1 MKLRINRAY
10 FRRRR
15 GDIAALTVV
24 VSFWFGIVLM
34 FVGLYWMI
42 DLFEAT
48 RWGDRPNSGGS
59 ICFVATFGEALI
71 LFSILLYTYS
81 RSTIIFIAKLGHGL
95 LAYQQGR
102 YVEADYHARE
112 AWQYAE
118 LLAPDDPFRGRV
130 LEQLCCTSR
139 LLGNYDDA
147 EQFGLQWISAE
158 ERSWGKGDSHSTAAV
173 LEVAAMY
180 LDIARYSQVKSLLQE
195 KIVALNLDPEQN
207 PQVVAL
213 CQILMARMWSDLDH
227 DNEAHA
233 CALRAFEIVRKH
245 PEQTSKIALQAI
257 LDFAVGCAILGKL
270 DEAEAIMRA
279 EYKLIRQKVAPRA
292 WQIAY
297 CMICFARLRYCQ
309 ERYAEAEK
317 LNREALAIVSDLYKS
332 NGPWQ
337 CTLWHGL
344 ANSLAMQEK
353 SAEADA
359 CYGMAL
365 VMCDEVYAP
374 EHPYIARLL
383 EDYADLLER
392 LGRYEEARQHQHHAQ
407 QIRDFHS
414 PFRIL

>member
-1 MKLRINRAY
+1 MNLRNAVPY
-10 FRRRR
+10 LRRRR

-24 VSFWFGIVLM
+24 MTFLFGIVLM
-34 FVGLYWMI
+34 LVGLFLMI
-42 DLFEAT
+42 DLFEAS

-59 ICFVATFGEALI
+59 ICFVATFGEVLV

-81 RSTIIFIAKLGHGL
+81 RNSITFIAKLGYGL
-95 LAYQQGR
+95 LAYQNGR
-102 YVEADYHARE
+102 YVEADCHARE

-118 LLAPDDPFRGRV
+118 LLAPDDPFRGRI
-130 LEQLCCTSR
+130 LEQLCRTCR
-139 LLGNYDDA
+139 LLGNHDDA
-147 EQFGLQWISAE
+147 ELFGLQWISAE
-158 ERSWGKGDSHSTAAV
+158 ERSWGKDNALSTAAV

-180 LDIARYSQVKSLLQE
+180 LDIARYPQAKSLLQE
-195 KIVALNLDPEQN
+195 KIMTLDLDPEQN
-207 PQVVAL
+207 PQVVAS
-213 CQILMARMWSDLDH
+213 CQRLLARVWSELDH
-227 DNEAHA
+227 EDEADA
-233 CALRAFEIVRKH
+233 CATRAFEIVQKH
-245 PEQTSKIALQAI
+245 PERTSNIALQTI
-257 LDFAVGCAILGKL
+257 LDFAVGRATLGKL

-279 EYKLIRQKVAPRA
+279 EHELIRQKFAPRT

-297 CMICFARLRYCQ
+297 CMSCFARLRYCQ

-317 LNREALAIVSDLYKS
+317 LNREALAIVNDIYKS

-365 VMCDEVYAP
+365 IMCDEVYAP
-374 EHPYIARLL
+374 KHPGIARLL
-383 EDYADLLER
+383 EDYAGFLER
-392 LGRYEEARQHQHHAQ
+392 LGRMEEAQKHRHHAQ

-414 PFRIL
+414 PFRLL